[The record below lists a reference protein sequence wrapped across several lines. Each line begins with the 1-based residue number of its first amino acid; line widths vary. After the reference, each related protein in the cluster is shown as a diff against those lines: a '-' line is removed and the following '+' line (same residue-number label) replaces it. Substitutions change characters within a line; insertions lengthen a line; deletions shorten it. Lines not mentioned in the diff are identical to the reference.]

1 MDLGHWQFPYEFD
14 VNNWFGFVYRII
26 ERNTGREYVGKKQF
40 WSKRTKAVKGRKNRK
55 HYSKESDWRTYTGSS
70 IELNKAIEINGKD
83 NYIFRIESLHKTRGS
98 LYYREVQ
105 VQIFE
110 DVLRVRMSNGIK
122 KYYNGHIAAVKFTPP
137 LDDPDELS
145 MKNDK
150 II

>member
-14 VNNWFGFVYRII
+14 INNWFGFVYRII

-70 IELNKAIEINGKD
+70 VELNKSIEINGKN

-110 DVLRVRMSNGIK
+110 DVLRVRMPNGIK

-137 LDDPDELS
+137 LEDPDELA
-145 MKNDK
+145 MKNVLDD
-150 II
+150 